1 MGIFILRADKMGL
14 KSIVP
19 KYISYVVLSILVIG
33 SFGGV
38 YLLPFETGI
47 REKIIIAL
55 SIFWALASHKII
67 RQLQDPITKTIIK
80 IETNQKRLDKMD
92 KIEKDLQI
100 ATGIQTRLLPEKIP
114 TTPNAKIESKFIPS
128 RGVSGDY
135 YYFFQFSE
143 TKVGI
148 LIADMVGKGVAAS
161 YYMFV
166 VHGLV
171 KKCVNEQLAPKEIL
185 YKLNNLV
192 YEERSLDKHVPL
204 LYGALDSEKGTFT
217 YTNAG
222 HEPWLHI
229 SEGKVIEKVPTN
241 CSLGLG
247 PNEDFEE
254 ESISLKDGDRLFLYT
269 DGLTDIKNSDGE
281 RYGTDRLL
289 EAVKH
294 LNTTSIHTNSLLSN
308 LIEGWFSYGE
318 GSNENDDDLAIISVL
333 YQPIEKFVPEE
344 E

>member
-1 MGIFILRADKMGL
+1 
-14 KSIVP
+14 
-19 KYISYVVLSILVIG
+19 
-33 SFGGV
+33 
-38 YLLPFETGI
+38 
-47 REKIIIAL
+47 
-55 SIFWALASHKII
+55 
-67 RQLQDPITKTIIK
+67 
-80 IETNQKRLDKMD
+80 MD

-204 LYGALDSEKGTFT
+204 LYGVLDSEKGTFT